1 MELNTPFIESAER
14 SSRRESEPPK
24 EPTPCSGPIFDD
36 VPWWRPPGAPKH
48 HIYQQYFTPAERLR
62 LEAIPE
68 NDVTSEIRLLRV
80 LLARSFAQIPQSS
93 HDKKR
98 APLPLKL
105 HTDLL
110 STFSRVSIVI
120 GGLVGLHRKI
130 HKNDVGDIILEAL
143 RELNPHEEL

>member
-1 MELNTPFIESAER
+1 MELNTPFIESGER

-80 LLARSFAQIPQSS
+80 LSPVPSPRS
-93 HDKKR
+93 
-98 APLPLKL
+98 
-105 HTDLL
+105 
-110 STFSRVSIVI
+110 
-120 GGLVGLHRKI
+120 
-130 HKNDVGDIILEAL
+130 
-143 RELNPHEEL
+143 LNPHTIRREPLSL